1 MILVSKSRKCGEAG
15 EAGEPLS
22 HGLKDQSR
30 LIIVKLVG
38 EIADQKNLCLAD
50 LPSLSDIQVAKVS
63 RR

>member
-1 MILVSKSRKCGEAG
+1 MILVSKFSKCE

-38 EIADQKNLCLAD
+38 EIPDQKNLCLAD
-50 LPSLSDIQVAKVS
+50 LPSLSEIQVAKVS